1 MLAAADSALAAV
13 LAVAAAF
20 VPALVAVF
28 AAAATVVDVPGVDVP
43 VPVAAGVVVPAV
55 LFVAADLVPAAVV
68 EVAAVAFGPAVDVVA
83 VHEHAALAPSV
94 ASKSVAVRGSDLL
107 NENHPAH

>member
-1 MLAAADSALAAV
+1 MGSFPAAPVVVVVVVS
-13 LAVAAAF
+13 VAAEDNYS
-20 VPALVAVF
+20 

-68 EVAAVAFGPAVDVVA
+68 EVC
-83 VHEHAALAPSV
+83 
-94 ASKSVAVRGSDLL
+94 
-107 NENHPAH
+107 